1 MSKTNSIINPELYD
15 KIMQKQMKRERIK
28 FDKEF
33 KHLKPISIRDKVMK
47 HLRVSLVRMF
57 GFGLL
62 LVSIKVGV
70 LVLLISEV
78 VSFYERLVD

>member
-1 MSKTNSIINPELYD
+1 
-15 KIMQKQMKRERIK
+15 
-28 FDKEF
+28 
-33 KHLKPISIRDKVMK
+33 LKPISIRDKVMK

>member
-33 KHLKPISIRDKVMK
+33 KHLKPFSFRDKVIK
-47 HLRVSLVRMF
+47 HLIVSLVRMF

>member
-1 MSKTNSIINPELYD
+1 MSKNHSIINPELYD

-33 KHLKPISIRDKVMK
+33 KHLKPFSFRDKVMK

-70 LVLLISEV
+70 IVLLISEV

>member
-1 MSKTNSIINPELYD
+1 MNKTNSIINPELYD
-15 KIMQKQMKRERIK
+15 KIIQKQMKKKRIK

-33 KHLKPISIRDKVMK
+33 KNLKPLSIRDKFMK
-47 HLRVSLVRMF
+47 HLRVSLLRMI

-70 LVLLISEV
+70 VVLLISEV
-78 VSFYERLVD
+78 VSFYERLAN